1 MKFLKKM
8 AIIFVSL
15 FCLFWVVYGI
25 AGIYGRIRFGCLL
38 NWHLVLPKPLK
49 EEVIFDAGW
58 SDMIE
63 ADVLYYKNNDFVQK
77 MNKLSKFNKEDIALI
92 SDKLN
97 HYLYLVEVF
106 GEENTKLLNDKV
118 DITTLLNEDNYY
130 FYKQDKENKNKFL
143 IILADTQN
151 NCLYLLESVC

>member
-1 MKFLKKM
+1 MKLLKKI

-15 FCLFWVVYGI
+15 SCLFWVVYGI
-25 AGIYGRIRFGCLL
+25 VGIYGRIRFGCLITW
-38 NWHLVLPKPLK
+38 NIKLPKAIK

-63 ADVLYYKNNDFVQK
+63 ADILYYGNNDFIQK
-77 MNKLSKFNKEDIALI
+77 MKKLNKFNEEAILLI

-97 HYLYLVEVF
+97 HYLYLVDVF

-130 FYKQDKENKNKFL
+130 FYEQDKENKNKFL

-151 NCLYLLESVC
+151 NCLYLLESIC